1 MRYTGYELMWLF
13 LCYSFLG
20 WALETVAAALRQ
32 KRLVNRGLINGPFCV
47 LYGTT
52 AVIITVYLHEL
63 DGIWLFLGSMIL
75 ATVME
80 WVAGHLIEKFYH
92 ERWWDYSDMP
102 WNLDGYICL
111 PMSALWGLL
120 GFTVLKW
127 QNRFFAGIFS
137 LMPEMLGKALIWLI
151 MLVVALDCI
160 ATLVIL
166 SGKSKRLEKWE
177 AADALFSSVSGR
189 LGRWIITRV
198 ERRITRA
205 YPHAKKQEV
214 VEEKTAVFAYGC
226 GFYKVVMLFFV
237 GAFLGD
243 ITETIYC
250 RLTAGIWMSRSSVVW
265 GPFSI
270 VWGLA
275 IAAATALLYKYRN
288 RSDGFLF
295 AAGTFL
301 GGAYEY
307 LCSVFTEI
315 MFGTVF
321 WDYSWMPFNLG
332 GRINLLYCF
341 FWGIAAVVWF
351 KKLYPVV
358 SKYIEKLPMRVGKIT
373 TWVLLVFMC
382 VNMAVSGMALAR
394 YDERGRGIPATE
406 GWQET
411 IDARFPDERMAR
423 IYPNAKSVE

>member
-1 MRYTGYELMWLF
+1 MNYTGYELLWLF

-20 WALETVAAALRQ
+20 WVLETVAAALRQ

-63 DGIWLFLGSMIL
+63 DGIWLFLGSMIF

-111 PMSALWGLL
+111 PASVLWGML
-120 GFTVLKW
+120 GYSVLKW
-127 QNRFFAGIFS
+127 QNEFFAGLFS
-137 LMPEMLGKALIWLI
+137 VLPELLGKILIFLVLI
-151 MLVVALDCI
+151 SVVFDCV

-166 SGKSKRLEKWE
+166 SGKSKRQDQWE
-177 AADALFSSVSGR
+177 AADALFTSVSSELAKR
-189 LGRWIITRV
+189 IIARV
-198 ERRITRA
+198 ERRISRA
-205 YPHAKKQEV
+205 YPQAKKQEIT
-214 VEEKTAVFAYGC
+214 EEKSSVFAYGC

-275 IAAATALLYKYRN
+275 IAAVTALLYQVIAALIQPI
-288 RSDGFLF
+288 SDKRMVDCVSSIADGSKML
-295 AAGTFL
+295 L
-301 GGAYEY
+301 RI
-307 LCSVFTEI
+307 VFTTAI
-315 MFGTVF
+315 LF
-321 WDYSWMPFNLG
+321 
-332 GRINLLYCF
+332 LLT
-341 FWGIAAVVWF
+341 IAVVAA
-351 KKLYPVV
+351 
-358 SKYIEKLPMRVGKIT
+358 T
-373 TWVLLVFMC
+373 T
-382 VNMAVSGMALAR
+382 G
-394 YDERGRGIPATE
+394 G
-406 GWQET
+406 
-411 IDARFPDERMAR
+411 
-423 IYPNAKSVE
+423 